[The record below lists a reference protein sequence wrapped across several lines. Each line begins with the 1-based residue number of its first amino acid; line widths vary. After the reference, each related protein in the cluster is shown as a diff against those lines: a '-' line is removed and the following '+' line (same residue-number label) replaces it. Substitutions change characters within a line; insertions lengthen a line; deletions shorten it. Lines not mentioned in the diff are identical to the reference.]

1 MASRILIAC
10 ALYGT
15 FEPRGSQSASPPH
28 LLAPR
33 ADRKYSQ
40 LVIARLQMFSATK
53 IMKAIHY
60 DLETTGQG
68 VTHGWLVVK
77 AMVVKTDHWA
87 LKKKKNFFSE
97 LPSFNIVVP
106 SNKMAEK
113 VDVTSHP
120 SCTFPAIWYRLLQ
133 ISLKVLR
140 VSRCA
145 APSVNM
151 LSSPSKRNRQFWAD
165 SSNEQADFMLPAQ
178 LVTTSAPFVM
188 SYFS

>member
-1 MASRILIAC
+1 MASRVLIAC

-15 FEPRGSQSASPPH
+15 YEPRGSQSASPPH

-40 LVIARLQMFSATK
+40 LVIARLQIFSAIN
-53 IMKAIHY
+53 IMKTIHY
-60 DLETTGQG
+60 DLETTGQSD
-68 VTHGWLVVK
+68 THGWLVVK
-77 AMVVKTDHWA
+77 AMLVNTDH
-87 LKKKKNFFSE
+87 LVEIFSE

-113 VDVTSHP
+113 VDLTLHS

-133 ISLKVLR
+133 VSLKVLR

-151 LSSPSKRNRQFWAD
+151 LSSPSQRNRHFWAD